1 MCVPPLIKRFFS
13 RSHTGESQ
21 WEAIDRITC
30 LFESSADF
38 QSALDSTARELC
50 SALEAARCS
59 ILLLDEAIIAGEYCP
74 SDIDSLSKRD
84 ISRFDTEAM
93 NRLMTDSQLL
103 EISDIEQNAMF
114 RELAT
119 SVGASAFRSLIA
131 APIRISSGVRGAVIV
146 QFRKTESLHD
156 QTRMLVRAAA
166 SKIGIEVQRSILA
179 GKAGEIADR
188 EAVRNEMLEA
198 IRAAVGIDEILRAA
212 VESLGSRLGLR
223 RAIIYLHDLTGSET
237 SEWSMASRLTARAE
251 YYEGGLSPSLI
262 GREFKFDD
270 AGIIERLLR
279 GEIRIPVRE
288 TGESDSPNFHA
299 LAPIAYN
306 GRTAGLLGIEH
317 ADETREMSPEDLRL
331 MRLVAEQTA
340 VALYQADLY
349 REVYEAARRE
359 ALISKITSALHRSL
373 DPESVLKAIVNEL
386 GVALSVCRCRLALF
400 PEPLPD
406 EIDITHQYIAPCCLD
421 RPPAMQRVPVRGN
434 VHLQEV
440 FSSDAPVAIHDIG
453 ADERLA
459 PHYDQLKS
467 AGVKSMLTAAIR
479 LAGRPIGFFALH
491 HCERYH
497 SWTQWEI
504 DLVAAVARQ
513 AAVAIRQA
521 QLYRD
526 AKDSATESALI
537 NEIVA
542 AIRHSLDLRTT
553 LQVAVEEMGRALG
566 ANRTYFRQLI
576 GENKAVLAEYVSDPG
591 LSIKGQR
598 VNTGGYIFRALEASR
613 RTIIIDDVP
622 RFMAEHP
629 EEAATVSLWRSKSKN
644 LSQIICPI
652 FVNGELFGG
661 VVIGQTDYARKWTSS
676 EIALIEAVTAQM
688 EVAVSHSQLFE
699 EAKQA
704 ARREALISHLTYRIN
719 QSNRLDEIFPVVA
732 HELGEH
738 LSTDRLAIIQFN
750 YESQTMTIPCEYKNG
765 EIVKPNLSYDMG
777 RLSGMRAFLDD
788 GLIVSDDVEQDPRM
802 NPFLDEN
809 PHQMKT
815 RALMVAPLYYKGT
828 PRFAIVAIMTR
839 EPRAWREEEKDL
851 LREAAE
857 QVFTAFER
865 AALFEQVS
873 HGKFEWES
881 TFDALTDGIFIF
893 DQNGT
898 LRRVN
903 AAAAAFE
910 GAAINSLLGRQCCTL
925 LQGIE
930 TDHCRV
936 AQVIETSRPVT
947 FELVPERLNRPVLV
961 TISPLTTMIAD
972 PSGDGKPM
980 GAVCIVR
987 DLSELR
993 AAEAIAREQR
1003 NFLVKLIEHAT
1014 DAIFA
1019 LSPGGRFIWF
1029 NEQLTGLSGYSRDEL
1044 KEGNYQRF
1052 LPARERLKVTRRF
1065 LRALKGEA
1073 QTFEMQALSKM
1084 GEQRLLL
1091 VTYTPI
1097 YDEGRITS
1105 VLSIARDVTEE
1116 RLESERA
1123 AQADKLRALG
1133 QLASGVAHNFNNILA
1148 AILGHTQLM
1157 KRDCHDEH
1165 SLERLD
1171 IIERAAIDG
1180 AETVKRIQGFGLH
1193 QEGAIA
1199 ELIDVNQLVN
1209 DSTTLTQ
1216 ARWRDDAQARSI
1228 RYEVEVDLH
1237 PVPLIRG
1244 SASELR
1250 EVFVNIILNALDAM
1264 PGGGRIKIST
1274 DASGASVQIGFA
1286 DTGKGMAR
1294 EVREHIFEPFFTTK
1308 GADGMGLGLA
1318 VSYSIVERHG
1328 GRIEVASEQGHGSIF
1343 IITMPAAKNVR
1354 AEARRRH
1361 NLPVK
1366 AANILVID
1374 DDNRVREAMAGMLDA
1389 AGHHTRQASNGRE
1402 GLSLME
1408 QHGFDIVFTDLS
1420 MPETDGWAVANEI
1433 RSRWPVV
1440 KIVLMTGYAVSP
1452 ETIDHYHHLVDH
1464 VIIKPIRF
1472 EDINSALCKVTNGH

>member
-1 MCVPPLIKRFFS
+1 MCVPPLIKRFFT
-13 RSHTGESQ
+13 RSHTSESQ
-21 WEAIDRITC
+21 WDAVDRITC
-30 LFESSADF
+30 LFESSAGF
-38 QSALDSTARELC
+38 QSALDLTARELC
-50 SALEAARCS
+50 SAIEAARCS
-59 ILLLDEAIIAGEYCP
+59 ILLMDETIIAGEHCQ
-74 SDIDSLSKRD
+74 SDIDSLSKND
-84 ISRFDTEAM
+84 LSRFDTEAM
-93 NRLMTDSQLL
+93 NRLMTDPQLL
-103 EISDIEQNAMF
+103 EISDIESDAMF
-114 RELAT
+114 RELI
-119 SVGASAFRSLIA
+119 SSGGASALRSLIA
-131 APIRISSGVRGAVIV
+131 APIRIDSGVRGAVIV
-146 QFRKTESLHD
+146 QFRKTESLPD
-156 QTRMLVRAAA
+156 QTRLLVRAAA

-188 EAVRNEMLEA
+188 EAIRNEMLEA
-198 IRAAVGIDEILRAA
+198 IRTAVGIDEILRAA

-223 RAIIYLHDLTGSET
+223 RAVIYLRDLSGGET
-237 SEWSMASRLTARAE
+237 SEWFIESRLIARAE
-251 YYEGGLSPSLI
+251 YYEGNLTPSLI
-262 GREFKFDD
+262 GSEFKIEEES
-270 AGIIERLLR
+270 IIERLLR
-279 GEIRIPVRE
+279 GEIIIPAQE
-288 TGESDSPNFHA
+288 TVAADSPNFQA

-306 GRTAGLLGIEH
+306 GRTVALLGVEH
-317 ADETREMSPEDLRL
+317 REATRDMSPEDLRL

-386 GVALSVCRCRLALF
+386 GAALSVCRCRLALF
-400 PEPLPD
+400 PEPMPD
-406 EIDITHQYIAPCCLD
+406 EIEISHQYIAACCLQ
-421 RPPAMQRVPVRGN
+421 RPRAMQRVPVRGN
-434 VHLQEV
+434 AHFQAVV
-440 FSSDAPVAIHDIG
+440 SSDAPVATRDIR
-453 ADERLA
+453 ADERFA
-459 PHYDQLKS
+459 PFYENLNS

-504 DLVAAVARQ
+504 DLVTAVARQ

-521 QLYRD
+521 QLYRE
-526 AKDSATESALI
+526 ARDSATKSALI

-542 AIRHSLDLRTT
+542 AIRHSLNLGTT
-553 LQVAVEEMGRALG
+553 LQVAVEELGRALG
-566 ANRTYFRQLI
+566 ASRTYFRQLI
-576 GENKAVLAEYVSDPG
+576 GEKKEVLAEYISDPS
-591 LSIKGQR
+591 LSIKGLP
-598 VNTGGYIFRALEASR
+598 VNTAGYLFRQLEETR
-613 RTIIIDDVP
+613 RTMIIDDVS

-629 EEAATVSLWRSKSKN
+629 EEGASVSIWKIKTRN

-676 EIALIEAVTAQM
+676 EIALIEAVTAQV

-699 EAKQA
+699 EANQA

-732 HELGEH
+732 HQLGEH
-738 LSTDRLAIIQFN
+738 LTTDRLVIIRFN
-750 YESQTMTIPCEYKNG
+750 YESQTMNIACEYKNG
-765 EIVKPNLSYDMG
+765 EIVKPNLSYDMR
-777 RLSGMRAFLDD
+777 RLSGMRAFLDN
-788 GLIVSDDVEQDPRM
+788 GLIVSDDVERDSRVK
-802 NPFLDEN
+802 PFLDDDSR
-809 PHQMKT
+809 HLKA

-828 PRFAIVAIMTR
+828 PRFAIAALMTQEAR
-839 EPRAWREEEKDL
+839 VWREEEKDL

-936 AQVIETSRPVT
+936 ASVIETGRPVT
-947 FELVPERLNRPVLV
+947 FELVPERLKRPVLV
-961 TISPLTTMIAD
+961 TISPLNAMTAD
-972 PSGDGKPM
+972 PRGDGKPV

-1019 LSPGGRFIWF
+1019 LSPDGRFIWF

-1052 LPARERLKVTRRF
+1052 LPAREKLKVTRRF

-1073 QTFEMQALSKM
+1073 QTFEMQAISKM

-1116 RLESERA
+1116 RLASERA

-1157 KRDCHDEH
+1157 KRDCPDEH

-1193 QEGAIA
+1193 QEGVIA
-1199 ELIDVNQLVN
+1199 ELIDVNQLVQ

-1228 RYEVEVDLH
+1228 LYEVEVDLR
-1237 PVPLIRG
+1237 PVPLVRG

-1264 PGGGRIKIST
+1264 PGGGRLKIST
-1274 DASGASVQIGFA
+1274 DAIGPSVQIGFA
-1286 DTGKGMAR
+1286 DTGKGMTR

-1308 GADGMGLGLA
+1308 GANGMGLGLA
-1318 VSYSIVERHG
+1318 VSYSIVERHS
-1328 GRIEVASEQGHGSIF
+1328 GRIEVASEQGQGTIF
-1343 IITMPAAKNVR
+1343 IITLQAAKNVR
-1354 AEARRRH
+1354 PEARRRH

-1389 AGHHTRQASNGRE
+1389 AGHCTRQASNGRE
-1402 GLSLME
+1402 GLSLIE

-1420 MPETDGWAVANEI
+1420 MPEIDGWAVANEI
-1433 RSRWPVV
+1433 RRRWPKV
-1440 KIVLMTGYAVSP
+1440 KTVLMTGYAVSP
-1452 ETIDHYHHLVDH
+1452 ETIEHYHHLVDH

-1472 EDINSALCKVTNGH
+1472 EDINSALCKVINEH

>member
-13 RSHTGESQ
+13 RSHTSESQ

-30 LFESSADF
+30 LFESSADVKA
-38 QSALDSTARELC
+38 ALDSTAREIC

-59 ILLLDEAIIAGEYCP
+59 ILLLDETITKGEYCLL
-74 SDIDSLSKRD
+74 DIDSLSKND
-84 ISRFDTEAM
+84 LSRFDAEAM
-93 NRLMTDSQLL
+93 NRLMTDSQSL
-103 EISDIEQNAMF
+103 EISDLESSEMF
-114 RELAT
+114 RE
-119 SVGASAFRSLIA
+119 SAQAGLFKSLIA
-131 APIRISSGVRGAVIV
+131 APIRVDTGVRGTLIV
-146 QFRKTESLHD
+146 QFRKSESLHD
-156 QTRMLVRAAA
+156 QTRLLVRAAA
-166 SKIGIEVQRSILA
+166 STIGIEIQRTILRD
-179 GKAGEIADR
+179 KAHEIADR
-188 EAVRNEMLEA
+188 EAIRNEMLEA
-198 IRAAVGIDEILRAA
+198 IRTAVGIDEILRAA
-212 VESLGSRLGLR
+212 VESLGTRLGLR
-223 RAIIYLHDLTGSET
+223 RAVIYLHDISQGEAEARSF
-237 SEWSMASRLTARAE
+237 ASGLTARAE
-251 YYEGGLSPSLI
+251 YYEGGIRSSLI
-262 GREFKFDD
+262 GREFKLED
-270 AGIIERLLR
+270 AGIREKLLR
-279 GEIRIPVRE
+279 GEIIIPLQE
-288 TGESDSPNFHA
+288 TGDSPHFHA
-299 LAPIAYN
+299 FAPIAYN
-306 GRTAGLLGIEH
+306 GRTAGLLGVEH
-317 ADETREMSPEDLRL
+317 AEESREMSPEDLRL

-340 VALYQADLY
+340 VAMYQADLY

-386 GVALSVCRCRLALF
+386 GAALSVCRCRLALF

-406 EIDITHQYIAPCCLD
+406 EIDISHQYIAPCCLD
-421 RPPAMQRVPVRGN
+421 RSPAMQRVPVSGN
-434 VHLQEV
+434 AHLQEV
-440 FSSDAPVAIHDIG
+440 LSSDAPVATRDIA

-459 PHYDQLKS
+459 PYYDQLES
-467 AGVKSMLTAAIR
+467 AGVKSMLTASIR

-497 SWTQWEI
+497 LWTQWEI
-504 DLVAAVARQ
+504 DLVKAVARQ

-521 QLYRD
+521 QLYRE
-526 AKDSATESALI
+526 ARDSATESALI

-542 AIRHSLDLRTT
+542 AIRHSLDLGTT
-553 LQVAVEEMGRALG
+553 LQVAVEELGRTLG
-566 ANRTYFRQLI
+566 ASRTYFRQLI
-576 GENKAVLAEYVSDPG
+576 GENKAVLAEYVSHPT
-591 LSIKGQR
+591 LSIKGLP
-598 VNTGGYIFRALEASR
+598 VNIKGYLFRALEESR
-613 RTIIIDDVP
+613 RTMIIDDVS
-622 RFMAEHP
+622 RFIAEHP
-629 EEAATVSLWRSKSKN
+629 EEGGSVSIWKIKDRN

-699 EAKQA
+699 EAKQS
-704 ARREALISHLTYRIN
+704 ARREALISHLTYKIN

-738 LSTDRLAIIQFN
+738 LATDRLTIIQFN
-750 YESQTMTIPCEYKNG
+750 HQSQTMTIECEYKNG

-777 RLSGMRAFLDD
+777 RLSGMRAFLDN
-788 GLIVSDDVEQDPRM
+788 GLIVSDDVERDPRVK
-802 NPFLDEN
+802 PFLDET
-809 PHQMKT
+809 PHQIGT
-815 RALMVAPLYYKGT
+815 QALMVAPLYYKGT
-828 PRFAIVAIMTR
+828 PRFAIAAIMTR
-839 EPRAWREEEKDL
+839 EPRVWREEEKDL

-936 AQVIETSRPVT
+936 AQVIETGRPVT

-972 PSGDGKPM
+972 REDGKPM

-1014 DAIFA
+1014 DSIFA
-1019 LSPGGRFIWF
+1019 LSPDGRFIWF

-1052 LPARERLKVTRRF
+1052 LPAREKLKVTRRF

-1116 RLESERA
+1116 RLASERA

-1157 KRDCHDEH
+1157 KRDCRDDH

-1199 ELIDVNQLVN
+1199 ELIDVNQLVH

-1216 ARWRDDAQARSI
+1216 ARWRDDAQAHSL

-1237 PVPLIRG
+1237 SVPLVRG

-1264 PGGGRIKIST
+1264 PGGGRLKIST
-1274 DASGASVQIGFA
+1274 EASASSVQIGFA
-1286 DTGKGMAR
+1286 DTGKGMSR

-1343 IITMPAAKNVR
+1343 IITLPAARNVR
-1354 AEARRRH
+1354 AESRRRH
-1361 NLPVK
+1361 KLTIK
-1366 AANILVID
+1366 SANILVID
-1374 DDNRVREAMAGMLDA
+1374 DDRRVREAMAGMLDA
-1389 AGHHTRQASNGRE
+1389 AGHRTHQASTGRE
-1402 GLSLME
+1402 GLTLME
-1408 QHGFDIVFTDLS
+1408 QRGFDIVFTDLS

-1433 RSRWPVV
+1433 RRRWPDV

-1452 ETIDHYHHLVDH
+1452 ETIDHQHHLVDH
-1464 VIIKPIRF
+1464 VIIKPVRF
-1472 EDINSALCKVTNGH
+1472 EDIDSALCKVTNDH